1 MDTAPNF
8 PPLHFF
14 PLPLSAPGVFLC
26 SQNNAWVMSALGRRC
41 SVQRFST
48 NATYNDHVLLPLCTP
63 STGSTPLENLSAVNR
78 LLPFSQVFTTAA
90 LLFYHTDGGSS
101 SSLCSAP
108 QPVGVFRE
116 STKKKKSH
124 TTQALQHTR
133 SGRTHVHDLR
143 TLCADHIS
151 KCEGGF
157 FYIS

>member
-78 LLPFSQVFTTAA
+78 LLPVSQVFTTAA

-116 STKKKKSH
+116 STKKNSSSSTHTQWKNTRARPPYTVCGSH
-124 TTQALQHTR
+124 QQM
-133 SGRTHVHDLR
+133 
-143 TLCADHIS
+143 
-151 KCEGGF
+151 
-157 FYIS
+157 